1 MLLDKNQAAKSGMLR
16 DLIFVNTSEEVSQK
30 EIFTKMLMSDKR
42 LLAAARVDFFN
53 VISVLFDFNLK
64 FS

>member
-1 MLLDKNQAAKSGMLR
+1 MLLDKNQAAKSGMIR